1 MTTPRRLIGA
11 LVATAALAVPSL
23 ASSVPNDTDA
33 TWAQS
38 KADALASGLVP
49 DGWTIDETCG
59 LRGIDGSRYPNY
71 VVIITAPDYWQC
83 LQTKISATPGPRGPQ
98 GPAGTPGAAG
108 PQGPA
113 GATGPAG
120 PQGAA
125 GPGCEADPTCTQ
137 ASRTVIRLT
146 KTVDILIKR
155 IEKLERK
162 LVRVRA
168 GGVTG

>member
-23 ASSVPNDTDA
+23 ASSLPIDIEA

-38 KADALASGLVP
+38 KADVQASGLVP
-49 DGWTIDETCG
+49 DGWLIDDTCG
-59 LRGIDGSRYPNY
+59 LRGIDGTRYPNF
-71 VVIITAPDYWQC
+71 VVNITPPDYWQC
-83 LQTKISATPGPRGPQ
+83 LQSKISATPGLRGPQ
-98 GPAGTPGAAG
+98 GLAGTPGATG
-108 PQGPA
+108 PQ
-113 GATGPAG
+113 GPAG

-125 GPGCEADPTCTQ
+125 GPGCETDPTCMQTT
-137 ASRTVIRLT
+137 RTVIRLT
-146 KTVDILIKR
+146 KTVDLLIKR

-162 LVRVRA
+162 LIRVRA